1 MEKLTMKNVREV
13 LRLKLDCNLSARK
26 IAQTCGFA
34 RSTIGEYISRFNQSG
49 LDWPLP
55 PHLSDGQLAKA
66 LFKEPADSQDKG
78 TMARPEPDWQA
89 VYNELRTKGVT
100 LQLLWQE
107 YKLAYPDG
115 YQYAWFCEN
124 YTRWHGK
131 RDLVMR
137 QHHLAGEKL
146 FVDFSGTTIPI
157 VDRRTGDI
165 SKAEVFVA
173 VMGASNYTFVMALNS
188 QKIDD
193 WILGHVKAFEFLGGC
208 PEIVVPDN
216 LKSGVTKACRY
227 EPQIQSTY
235 AEMASHY
242 GIAIIPTRVRKP
254 KDKAKVEGGVLL
266 VLRWIIAKLR
276 NETFFTLHGANEA
289 IKPLVAA
296 LNARPFR
303 KMEGSRLTLFQ
314 AIDLPA
320 LRPLPETPYEFAQWK
335 TAKVHPDYHVEV
347 EAHYYSV
354 PYTLVG
360 QKLDIRWTLSTVE
373 IFHQNIRVAS
383 HLRGILNRRH
393 TTLPE
398 HMPASHQY
406 AEFSPERLLRWAQK
420 YGPATA
426 AMLEKVMQRRQH
438 VQQSYRCAMGILR
451 LSDVYGGDRLE
462 AACRRALLIGTYR
475 YGSIESILKKGLD
488 QQELEPTQDKTLPLH
503 GNVRGPEFFQ

>member
-100 LQLLWQE
+100 LPLLWQE

-115 YQYAWFCEN
+115 YQYAWVCE
-124 YTRWHGK
+124 
-131 RDLVMR
+131 
-137 QHHLAGEKL
+137 
-146 FVDFSGTTIPI
+146 
-157 VDRRTGDI
+157 
-165 SKAEVFVA
+165 
-173 VMGASNYTFVMALNS
+173 
-188 QKIDD
+188 
-193 WILGHVKAFEFLGGC
+193 ILGHVKAFEFLGGC

-303 KMEGSRLTLFQ
+303 KMEGSRLRLFQ

>member
-1 MEKLTMKNVREV
+1 
-13 LRLKLDCNLSARK
+13 
-26 IAQTCGFA
+26 
-34 RSTIGEYISRFNQSG
+34 
-49 LDWPLP
+49 
-55 PHLSDGQLAKA
+55 
-66 LFKEPADSQDKG
+66 
-78 TMARPEPDWQA
+78 
-89 VYNELRTKGVT
+89 
-100 LQLLWQE
+100 
-107 YKLAYPDG
+107 
-115 YQYAWFCEN
+115 
-124 YTRWHGK
+124 
-131 RDLVMR
+131 
-137 QHHLAGEKL
+137 
-146 FVDFSGTTIPI
+146 
-157 VDRRTGDI
+157 
-165 SKAEVFVA
+165 
-173 VMGASNYTFVMALNS
+173 
-188 QKIDD
+188 
-193 WILGHVKAFEFLGGC
+193 
-208 PEIVVPDN
+208 
-216 LKSGVTKACRY
+216 
-227 EPQIQSTY
+227 
-235 AEMASHY
+235 
-242 GIAIIPTRVRKP
+242 
-254 KDKAKVEGGVLL
+254 
-266 VLRWIIAKLR
+266 
-276 NETFFTLHGANEA
+276 
-289 IKPLVAA
+289 
-296 LNARPFR
+296 
-303 KMEGSRLTLFQ
+303 MEGSRLTLFQ